1 MAYNNMAGRVHSLL
15 YSDDDERQ
23 RVSSKA
29 NAYLN
34 NPFLKSDGT
43 LANKYLNYQKILD
56 NPNTSPVIA
65 QKITQAT
72 GLVSSVRPQT
82 QSMPPASPTDA
93 SQLTGRDKTY
103 AETYGQNYSDYRAS
117 ANTSAA
123 SQGDQR
129 VSSFA
134 KSVGK
139 KVANTGS
146 YNNSAA
152 KGQCV
157 WYVRGRAQEKLGVNL
172 GSMGNGNQ
180 MWYNAKDDAKL
191 APTAAN
197 IKPNTIV
204 SYKYGTS
211 SAGKKYGHVI
221 YIEDVVGDTVY
232 YTEGGTTYHNN
243 GTDGVIKTA
252 TRQGILDGV
261 NNNGGHMGSGVI
273 GIIDLNKY
281 L

>member
-1 MAYNNMAGRVHSLL
+1 MADSSMSGRVHSLL
-15 YSDDDERQ
+15 YPEDEERQ
-23 RVSSKA
+23 RINAKTK
-29 NAYLN
+29 AYLN
-34 NPFLKSDGT
+34 NPFIKSDGS
-43 LANKYLNYQKILD
+43 LANKYLNYQQILD
-56 NPNTSPVIA
+56 NPGTSPVIA

-72 GLVSSVRPQT
+72 GLVSSVRPQIKNM
-82 QSMPPASPTDA
+82 SNDA

-103 AETYGQNYSDYRAS
+103 AETAGQSYSDYRT
-117 ANTSAA
+117 NTGDA
-123 SQGDQR
+123 SQNDRR

-139 KVANTGS
+139 KVADTGS

-157 WYVRGRAQEKLGVNL
+157 WYVRGRAQEKMGVNL